1 MEISNNLL
9 GKVKK
14 QHDAFRLT
22 HLYEHKF
29 PANLTNIEM
38 SLDDIVA
45 PQRMSHKWDYH
56 LQRLKLKGSY
66 SNDLTKG
73 IRIYYKYIKHPR
85 NDIHS

>member
-1 MEISNNLL
+1 MEISSNLL

-14 QHDAFRLT
+14 QHHASRLT

-45 PQRMSHKWDYH
+45 PQ
-56 LQRLKLKGSY
+56 
-66 SNDLTKG
+66 
-73 IRIYYKYIKHPR
+73 
-85 NDIHS
+85 